1 MCCPRWSVLVL
12 WPGRYT
18 GRKTSVRTLL
28 DFMPPT
34 ASEHYGHVADLSKGR
49 GGSRVQSQ
57 RSGQSLGEALLRSP
71 RLSLGGGGSSFTY
84 TFIRSPE
91 RPQRWLALQK
101 HGNLSIFQVAPAAGM
116 LGNGLFQKFHHVVEQ
131 ERGRGRPSDEAQRWT
146 PFFLACL

>member
-1 MCCPRWSVLVL
+1 MWLIFQKGGAVAPCRASVQVRVWGRLCFVLHVCPL
-12 WPGRYT
+12 
-18 GRKTSVRTLL
+18 
-28 DFMPPT
+28 
-34 ASEHYGHVADLSKGR
+34 A
-49 GGSRVQSQ
+49 
-57 RSGQSLGEALLRSP
+57 
-71 RLSLGGGGSSFTY
+71 GGGSSFTY

-146 PFFLACL
+146 LFFLACL